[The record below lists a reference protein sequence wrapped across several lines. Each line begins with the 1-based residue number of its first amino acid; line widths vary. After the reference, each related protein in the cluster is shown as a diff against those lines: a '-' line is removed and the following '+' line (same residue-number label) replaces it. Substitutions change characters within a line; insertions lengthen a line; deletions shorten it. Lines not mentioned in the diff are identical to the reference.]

1 MAEKKD
7 VPAYLFLGFLESGKS
22 RFINETLRSEA
33 FNDHAK
39 TLLIACEVGEEEYD
53 EEELKAINVDVV
65 YLDEE
70 EEFSEEKLEELNQ
83 KYQPEQVMIEY
94 NGMWSMDTV
103 LDARVP
109 EGWMLVQI
117 ITTVN
122 SKTFETYLN
131 NMRGL
136 MMEHVKYSQLVI
148 FNRCTE
154 EFTHQGYA
162 RTIRAVNRMAQ
173 VVYENENGDSR
184 PADGDEDLPY
194 NLEDSHLDIAD
205 EDFGIFYMDIMD
217 NPKKYEGKTVTYKGM
232 IYRDA
237 KLKGDSFVLGRFAMT
252 CCADDIA
259 FVGLLAKQKNAAEL
273 PVKSY
278 VTVTADIRREFSKE
292 YKGKGPVLYVT
303 DMKPSEEPEERVV
316 YF

>member
-1 MAEKKD
+1 MAAKKE
-7 VPAYLFLGFLESGKS
+7 VPAYLFTGFLESGKS
-22 RFINETLRSEA
+22 KFIIETLNSEA

-39 TLLIACEVGEEEYD
+39 TLVIACEEGEEEYD
-53 EEELKAINVDVV
+53 IEKLKAMNVEVV
-65 YLDEE
+65 YLEDEE
-70 EEFSEEKLEELNQ
+70 EFCEEKLEELNR

-109 EGWMLVQI
+109 EGWMLVQVV
-117 ITTVN
+117 TTVN

-154 EFTHQGYA
+154 EFTKQGYA

-173 VVYENENGDSR
+173 VVYEYENGDSR

-194 NLEDSHLDIAD
+194 DLEASHLEIED
-205 EDFGIFYMDIMD
+205 EDFGIFYMDVME
-217 NPKKYEGKTVTYKGM
+217 NPKKYAGKTVTYKGM

-259 FVGLLAKQKNAAEL
+259 FVGLLSKYKDAKEL
-273 PVKSY
+273 EVKSY
-278 VTVTADIRREFSKE
+278 VTVTSEIRREYSKE
-292 YKGKGPVLYVT
+292 YQGKGPVLYVK
-303 DMKPSEEPEERVV
+303 DIKPAKEPEDRVV

>member
-39 TLLIACEVGEEEYD
+39 TLLIACEEGEEEYD

-259 FVGLLAKQKNAAEL
+259 FVGLLAKQIGRAH
-273 PVKSY
+273 V
-278 VTVTADIRREFSKE
+278 
-292 YKGKGPVLYVT
+292 
-303 DMKPSEEPEERVV
+303 
-316 YF
+316 